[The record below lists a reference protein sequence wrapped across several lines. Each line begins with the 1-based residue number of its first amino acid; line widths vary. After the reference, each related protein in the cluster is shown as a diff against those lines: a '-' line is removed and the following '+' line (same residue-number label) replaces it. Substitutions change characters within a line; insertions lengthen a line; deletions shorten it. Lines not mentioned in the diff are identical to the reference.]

1 MSYHNKVKSQ
11 KLQNLLDEYNL
22 ILTEIFD
29 YSNFYA
35 VKQIISQA
43 QSEGF
48 TDMEIRDVQRR
59 STDYKTWS

>member
-11 KLQNLLDEYNL
+11 KLQNLLDEYNI

-43 QSEGF
+43 QSKGF
-48 TDMEIRDVQRR
+48 TDTEIRDVQR
-59 STDYKTWS
+59 STYYKTWS

>member
-48 TDMEIRDVQRR
+48 TDTEIRDVQRR

>member
-1 MSYHNKVKSQ
+1 MNYHNKVKSQ

-22 ILTEIFD
+22 IPTGIFD

-48 TDMEIRDVQRR
+48 TDTEIRDVQRR